1 MVKLEMIYQVQPV
14 RGVCNFLGSV
24 LPQQKIEIMDGP
36 VLQLSFIGKQ
46 RKIHP
51 RGKRAGPPKRQEEKR
66 SPRLNFDSSFDMLFL
81 LPLSLPYV
89 NWASQEGQLFY
100 LRSSLW
106 SLHLP
111 LFYFCGLFPS
121 LSFNHHHFGLPFS
134 DSNCLTFLPQEMG
147 GPIFGN
153 GALRCL

>member
-51 RGKRAGPPKRQEEKR
+51 RGMSVGQPKRLEEKPQ
-66 SPRLNFDSSFDMLFL
+66 SFQASSFYTLVSCA
-81 LPLSLPYV
+81 LSLPYA
-89 NWASQEGQLFY
+89 NWANREGCLFS
-100 LRSSLW
+100 LRSSIW
-106 SLHLP
+106 SSDLP